1 MRELVIVLFLVLF
14 IGGLTA
20 CENVRHKIGISTK
33 PFQSGESFEN
43 STKLSWSITWGKI
56 RSNKSGE
63 ED

>member
-33 PFQSGESFEN
+33 PFQSGENFEN
-43 STKLSWSITWGKI
+43 STKLNYAIIFGKV
-56 RSNKSGE
+56 RPK
-63 ED
+63 EDD